1 MKENVAVDYVEQKAS
16 ILPVLP
22 PETVLTYS
30 ILLHAYT
37 AQNTFHAQ
45 KGHQVQFSFMP
56 FYAFCGMK

>member
-22 PETVLTYS
+22 PETVLTNS
-30 ILLHAYT
+30 ILLHVYT

-45 KGHQVQFSFMP
+45 KGHQVQFFLCHFMH
-56 FYAFCGMK
+56 FVA